1 MRAGDFSGTT
11 IAVKDPLTGLPFPG
25 NVIPANRLDP
35 SAQNIVNFFYPL
47 PNQGTLATGMGVYQQ
62 FVPETANRHRADLRI
77 DHEASSKDS
86 LFLRASYQ
94 RRDPAG
100 ISFEAGNGLTNLGH
114 PGADPRHRHRG
125 RGLDEDLLE
134 HGRQRVPRRLQ
145 LRQQRPP
152 EPVQRP
158 AGQRPA
164 RPRDRAER
172 RRLPRRLPV
181 LQLLGRVRGQPARE
195 HHRRRLQRRPDDQPE
210 LVLDQQQPELGRRAA
225 TRCEAAPCGRGT
237 RAIDG
242 RGRGTNHRGQYRFNG
257 AQTGNALADLL
268 LGYTRDVADR
278 VSTRGDTDGYSN
290 DFAVFL
296 QDDWRVNNDLTVFLG
311 LRYELAGA
319 WNEKGDILGNFVP
332 EDGGYHVVPNA
343 QVAALL
349 PPGLQALGRTRIA
362 SDVDMPNTLINSD
375 KNNFSPRVG
384 FAWRVG
390 GNDQTVVRGGFGLF
404 HPTVAI
410 QGLRDLLASNMFRYG
425 ATRTAPPLHAGLQR
439 RRAVRRPRRL
449 RQPGYRRRRPEP
461 GHLPVQPHP
470 RAGAGRRV
478 RPARQLHRLDD
489 AEAARR
495 PRLQHDAGQH
505 GLLRPLQPRR
515 PRAPAVPPVRVL
527 HGQRRQP
534 GRGPAARG
542 PGRAA
547 APLEGRPG
555 AQRGLHATPTRAATP
570 PTPATAPWAS

>member
-11 IAVKDPLTGLPFPG
+11 ITVKDPLTGLPFPG

-35 SAQNIVNFFYPL
+35 RRRTSSTSSTPCRTRARSRPAWAS
-47 PNQGTLATGMGVYQQ
+47 TSSSC
-62 FVPETANRHRADLRI
+62 PETANRQRADLRI
-77 DHEASSKDS
+77 DHEATSKDS

-94 RRDPAG
+94 RRDPSG
-100 ISFEAGNGLTNLGH
+100 ISFEAGNGLTNLGIQDRTLDTATAVAGWTKIFSNTVVNEFRVGYNYDNSVRQSQYNVQQVNAQLGLETAPSVDASRVGYPSFSFSGGSAASRPVNITDGGFNADRTINQSSFSISDNLSWVVGSH
-114 PGADPRHRHRG
+114 SLRGGA
-125 RGLDEDLLE
+125 LW
-134 HGRQRVPRRLQ
+134 
-145 LRQQRPP
+145 
-152 EPVQRP
+152 
-158 AGQRPA
+158 
-164 RPRDRAER
+164 
-172 RRLPRRLPV
+172 
-181 LQLLGRVRGQPARE
+181 
-195 HHRRRLQRRPDDQPE
+195 
-210 LVLDQQQPELGRRAA
+210 
-225 TRCEAAPCGRGT
+225 TRNS
-237 RAIDG
+237 AIDG
-242 RGRGTNHRGQYRFNG
+242 RGRGTNHRGSYRFNG
-257 AQTGNALADLL
+257 ARTGNALADLL

-319 WNEKGDILGNFVP
+319 WNEKGDVLGNFVP

-343 QVAALL
+343 EVAALL
-349 PPGLQALGRTRIA
+349 PPGLQALGRTRLA
-362 SDVDMPNTLINSD
+362 SDVGHAEHPDQFRQEQLQPARRL
-375 KNNFSPRVG
+375 RL
-384 FAWRVG
+384 ARRRQR
-390 GNDQTVVRGGFGLF
+390 QTVVRGGFGLF

-425 ATRTAPPLHAGLQR
+425 ATRTAPPLAQGFSGGEPYVDPADFGNQGID
-439 RRAVRRPRRL
+439 ADVA
-449 RQPGYRRRRPEP
+449 EP

-470 RAGAGRRV
+470 RARAGRRL

-489 AEAARR
+489 AEAAGR

-505 GLLRPLQPRR
+505 DVLRPVQPRR
-515 PRAPAVPPVRVL
+515 LRAAALPPVRLL

-547 APLEGRPG
+547 APLEGRPR
-555 AQRGLHATPTRAATP
+555 AERGLHLRPLRAATP
-570 PTPATAPWAS
+570 PTPATAAWAS